1 MGVVQARHLQRDFG
15 TFRAVDGINFNI
27 EEGECFGFLGPN
39 GAGKTTTVRMVQGLL
54 PRTGGE
60 LAVFGKDINI
70 EPDAIKAD
78 LGVVSQENNLDRDLS
93 VRQNL
98 ITYARYFDIPPDVA
112 ATRVDELL
120 GFLQLDGK
128 KNEQLSTVS
137 GGMQRRLAIARA
149 LINGPRL
156 MLLDEPTTGLDPQA
170 RHMIWARLK
179 SLKKQ
184 KITMILTTH
193 YMEEAERLC
202 DRVAI
207 MNGGKILME
216 GKPAELIENVIGDE
230 VIELHL
236 DEWNKQAALNKV
248 RAITSAYEVHGDTVY
263 IYNDGHEILPA
274 IVEIGHKSVL
284 HRKATLEDLFLKLA
298 GRTLVD

>member
-1 MGVVQARHLQRDFG
+1 MGVVEARQLERDFG
-15 TFRAVDGINFNI
+15 AFRAVDGIAFNI
-27 EEGECFGFLGPN
+27 EEGECYGFLGPN
-39 GAGKTTTVRMVQGLL
+39 GAGKTTTVRMIQGLL
-54 PRTGGE
+54 PRTGGD
-60 LAVFGKDINI
+60 LTVFGKDIDR
-70 EPDAIKAD
+70 EPVSIKAD
-78 LGVVSQENNLDRDLS
+78 LGVVSQENNLDRDLT

-98 ITYARYFDIPPDVA
+98 LTYARYFDIEPEVA
-112 ATRVDELL
+112 QSRADELL
-120 GFLQLDGK
+120 KFLHLDGK
-128 KNEQLSTVS
+128 KGDKLSAIS

-170 RHMIWARLK
+170 RHMIWARLR

-216 GKPAELIENVIGDE
+216 GKPSELVKDVIGEE
-230 VIELHL
+230 VIELNL
-236 DEWNKQAALNKV
+236 GDENRQAALNRV
-248 RAITSAYEVHGDTVY
+248 RALGAAYEMHGDTVY
-263 IYNDGHEILPA
+263 IYNGRHEMLSA
-274 IVEIGHKSVL
+274 LVGIGHRSVL